1 MRNAEQSDPG
11 PVATVSLCQSGEP
24 RYAIYYS
31 PPAEHPL
38 TQAAEAWLGR
48 DAFRTARGSLAPEI
62 HDEARSVTTEPRRYG
77 FHATLKAPFRLA
89 AGRHIDEL
97 EETLSRFAAAC
108 RPCPIGR
115 FRIDLISGFFA
126 LVPAKPLPML
136 RAFASTIVEAFDP
149 FRAPL
154 NDAELQRRL
163 SHRLDNIET
172 TYLVR
177 WGYPYVFDRF
187 RFHMTLTDK
196 LSPGTQSRVR
206 HRLEGHFGALTTE
219 DYAIDALT
227 LFEQEWPGADFVV
240 RSRFPFKRGA

>member
-1 MRNAEQSDPG
+1 MFPG
-11 PVATVSLCQSGEP
+11 PDDEP

-31 PPAEHPL
+31 PPAGHPL
-38 TQAAEAWLGR
+38 TRAAVHWLGR

-126 LVPAKPLPML
+126 LVPVKPLPML
-136 RAFASTIVEAFDP
+136 RAFASTIVDAFDP

-154 NDAELQRRL
+154 NETELQRRL
-163 SHRLDNIET
+163 SHRLDDIET
-172 TYLVR
+172 THLVR

-196 LSPGTQSRVR
+196 LPSGMQSRVR
-206 HRLEGHFGALTTE
+206 HRLDKLFGALTTD

-227 LFEQEWPGADFVV
+227 LFEQARPGADFVV
-240 RSRFPFKRGA
+240 RSRFELKRGA